1 MAHNSP
7 LFASVARFEP
17 SEDEATRIFSRD
29 QLMELVDEPTRPRAS
44 VMRTAPVWVEIEVEV
59 EAKKRWLS
67 IEKVS
72 QIVWCGCVAL
82 VLGTTF
88 VVALG
93 R

>member
-29 QLMELVDEPTRPRAS
+29 QLTELFDEQTRPRAS
-44 VMRTAPVWVEIEVEV
+44 VMRATPVWVEVEVEV

-67 IEKVS
+67 IERVS

-82 VLGTTF
+82 VLGTTL
-88 VVALG
+88 VVALSQ
-93 R
+93 